1 MQWYRCKA
9 SAKAAPHPLTTYKKV
24 VLQRRLASTRE
35 GNVSNHSINTLL
47 KVRVWRG
54 IPLVKGISK
63 PLRAAAMILRTHKVT
78 GTIVANHPSIIIPN
92 FQRKSQVKSSYAY
105 DITQGSKFDIYRAVC
120 YYKSWQYHLSLNL
133 WYCYEGREGTQFPRL
148 DPSGSSW

>member
-1 MQWYRCKA
+1 MQRMRKSSTA
-9 SAKAAPHPLTTYKKV
+9 SIETDKKV
-24 VLQRRLASTRE
+24 VLQRRSVSTRD

-54 IPLVKGISK
+54 IPLVKRISK

-105 DITQGSKFDIYRAVC
+105 DITQGSQFDIYRAV
-120 YYKSWQYHLSLNL
+120 
-133 WYCYEGREGTQFPRL
+133 
-148 DPSGSSW
+148 